1 MRGVFTFTLLLLL
14 NAGLFAGPEV
24 FDPLE
29 AWKRPGGPDKRPVSE
44 TVVAGKTTELA
55 RYQYSNN
62 LLSRIDYLSL
72 NERATGPKEIPAGYT
87 LFEYDKGL
95 LTREQ
100 LFDAAGNMTEEIRYQ
115 YRAGKLDKTL
125 IHDIRGNARIEW
137 QYQYDKEGVLAG
149 GKRLLAGKPTESFKL
164 VKTTTGWLQNI
175 YNAKGELTAKVDSY
189 YENGLLTQR
198 VKSGLTGTRYADYR
212 YNGEKLLVEIVYH
225 DTVRGEKT
233 LVKKHTFSYS
243 LDKVAPGTALLHH

>member
-1 MRGVFTFTLLLLL
+1 MRGVLTFTLLFLL
-14 NAGLFAGPEV
+14 NTGIFAGPEV

-29 AWKRPGGPDKRPVSE
+29 AWKRPGGPAKRPVSE

-62 LLSRIDYLSL
+62 QITRIDYLSL
-72 NERATGPKEIPAGYT
+72 NASAAGPKEIPAGYT
-87 LFEYDKGL
+87 LFDYDKGL
-95 LTREQ
+95 LAREQ
-100 LFDAAGNMTEEIRYQ
+100 LYDAAGNMTEEIRYV
-115 YRAGKLDKTL
+115 YRGGKLDKML

-137 QYQYDKEGVLAG
+137 HYQYDRDGVLTG
-149 GKRLLAGKPTESFKL
+149 GKRLLAGKLTESFKL

-189 YENGLLTQR
+189 FENGLLTQR
-198 VKSGLTGTRYADYR
+198 VKSGLTGNRYAEYR
-212 YNGEKLLVEIVYH
+212 YNGEKLLVEIIFH

-243 LDKVAPGTALLHH
+243 LEKVTPGTALLHH